1 MSENPGQLPRPRR
14 TPRASV
20 EELARS
26 KGVRP
31 VASLNEMSRDVF
43 ASDDEVEQFVA
54 FVRAER
60 DAGRS

>member
-1 MSENPGQLPRPRR
+1 
-14 TPRASV
+14 
-20 EELARS
+20 
-26 KGVRP
+26 